1 MLPSKPCLYGNTH
14 MPSRKSSERV
24 LVERAQKRLANAL
37 DEACNGNATEA
48 DTGELIKIEEV
59 LAIANDA
66 AKEAISL
73 RRRIRSDEERDGATE
88 ESPTQEPSTA
98 IHRLF
103 DDQHGV
109 RWNAFAVYPTQTAR
123 AKSTLPEQYR
133 SGWLSFNS
141 STETRRIAP
150 IPERWTDLP
159 EDTLRQ
165 LCEKAEVARRSPREG
180 PSTS

>member
-1 MLPSKPCLYGNTH
+1 

-24 LVERAQKRLANAL
+24 LVERAQKRLADAL
-37 DEACNGNATEA
+37 DEACNGNASEA

-66 AKEAISL
+66 AKEAISR
-73 RRRIRSDEERDGATE
+73 RRRIRQDGDRGATE
-88 ESPTQEPSTA
+88 ESSTQGPSTA
-98 IHRLF
+98 IHRVF

-109 RWNAFAVYPTQTAR
+109 RWNAFAVYPTQTAK

-150 IPERWTDLP
+150 IPERWTDLTD
-159 EDTLRQ
+159 DTLSQ
-165 LCEKAEVARRSPREG
+165 LCETAEVARRPSREG
-180 PSTS
+180 PSTT

>member
-1 MLPSKPCLYGNTH
+1 

-24 LVERAQKRLANAL
+24 LVERAQKRLADAL
-37 DEACNGNATEA
+37 DEACSGKATEA
-48 DTGELIKIEEV
+48 DTGELIKIEEM

-73 RRRIRSDEERDGATE
+73 RRRIRRDDERDGVTE
-88 ESPTQEPSTA
+88 ETSTQGPSTA
-98 IHRLF
+98 IHRVF

-109 RWNAFAVYPTQTAR
+109 RWNAFAVYPSQTT
-123 AKSTLPEQYR
+123 KGNSTLPEQYR

-141 STETRRIAP
+141 IGETRRIAP

-159 EDTLRQ
+159 DDTLRH
-165 LCEKAEVARRSPREG
+165 LCQTAEVARRSPREG